1 MKPFIELVRRAFDFL
16 NPSTTKYCE
25 TNSGLMADCN
35 IGPLDAAKGVTAEL
49 VTESS
54 LPAVFDALTMNEYCV
69 PFVSPEHEAEVPLMV
84 QLAPAG
90 SDGIEVRV

>member
-1 MKPFIELVRRAFDFL
+1 MSTSSRRGVLGGVNTAGRGV
-16 NPSTTKYCE
+16 NTA
-25 TNSGLMADCN
+25 GLGAE
-35 IGPLDAAKGVTAEL
+35 PLDPAKGVTAEL

-54 LPAVFDALTMNEYCV
+54 LPAVLDALTMNEYCV
-69 PFVSPEHEAEVPLMV
+69 PFVSPEQEAEVPLMV